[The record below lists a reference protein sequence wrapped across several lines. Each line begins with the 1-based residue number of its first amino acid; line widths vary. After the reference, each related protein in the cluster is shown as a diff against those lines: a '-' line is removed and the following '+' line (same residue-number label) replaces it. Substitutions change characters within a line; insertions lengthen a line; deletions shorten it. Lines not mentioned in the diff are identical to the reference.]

1 MKKLLVAGTF
11 LFLSVAAMPNPGN
24 LRAFFSYTTF
34 LSPEHGPYIETYLS
48 VLGKSVKYVQK
59 DNGKFQGSILVTLL
73 FKQNDTIRDFRK
85 YESFS
90 PEVDDTT
97 AINFSFIDQQRVA
110 LPNGKYDLEIS
121 ISDKNKEM
129 KPFLVTD
136 QFELNYANDQAAI
149 SGIQLIESF
158 TKVEKPG
165 MLTKSGYDFIPYLD
179 NYIPASLNKLTFYAE
194 MYNLNRLLGADDKF
208 IVATSIE
215 SFETGK
221 VVKDNLRM
229 KREDV
234 KPVNV
239 VFSEFDIS
247 NLPSGNYN
255 LVVAARNKE
264 NKEIIRESMFFQRSN
279 PSATYDINDLSNVD
293 IQNSF
298 VAGYTNP
305 DTLREFIRMCFPVAS
320 STERLFINT
329 QLKIASLETMQRY
342 FLNFWLSRNA
352 ENPSGAWQNYY
363 LQVLAVNSEFR
374 TGTKKGYETDRGRV
388 YLQYGPPNTR
398 VQEYNEPRTLPYE
411 IWHYYKIGTQ
421 SNRRF
426 VFYTRDYATRDF
438 DILHSDVLG
447 EVYNARWEVDLHARD
462 SSRYSSNPGDLD
474 RTKEEDEYYGG
485 KLRDYYDNPR

>member
-34 LSPEHGPYIETYLS
+34 RSPEHGPYIETYLS
-48 VLGKSVKYVQK
+48 VLGKSVQYVHK
-59 DNGKFQGSILVTLL
+59 DNGKFQGSILVTML
-73 FKQNDTIRDFRK
+73 FKQNDSIRDFRK
-85 YESFS
+85 YELFS

-97 AINFSFIDQQRVA
+97 VINFSFLDQQRVA
-110 LPNGKYDLEIS
+110 LPNGKYDLDIS
-121 ISDKNKEM
+121 ISDKNREM

-136 QFELNYANDQAAI
+136 QFELNYPNEQAAI

-158 TKVEKPG
+158 TRVEKPG

-179 NYIPASLNKLTFYAE
+179 NFYPAAVNKLTFYTE
-194 MYNLNRLLGADDKF
+194 MYDLARLLGADEKF

-221 VVKDNLRM
+221 VIKDNLRM

-264 NKEIIRESMFFQRSN
+264 NKEIIRNSMFFQRSN
-279 PSATYDINDLSNVD
+279 PSLKYDLNDLSSID

-298 VAGYTNP
+298 VSAYTNP
-305 DTLREFIRMCFPVAS
+305 DSLREFIRMCFPIAS
-320 STERLFINT
+320 SSEKLFINT
-329 QLKIASLETMQRY
+329 QLNIASLETMQRY
-342 FLNFWLSRNA
+342 FLSFWQSKA
-352 ENPSGAWQNYY
+352 PENPSGAWQKYY
-363 LQVLAVNSEFR
+363 IQVLAVNDEFK
-374 TGTKKGYETDRGRV
+374 TSIKKGYETDRGRV
-388 YLQYGPPNTR
+388 YLQYGPPNSR
-398 VQEYNEPRTLPYE
+398 VQEYNEPRAYPYE
-411 IWHYYKIGTQ
+411 IWQYYKIGSQT
-421 SNRRF
+421 NRKF
-426 VFYTRDYATRDF
+426 VFYTRDYSSRDF

-447 EVYNARWEVDLHARD
+447 ELYNARWEVELHKRD
-462 SSRYSSNPGDLD
+462 TDRYTSNPQDIE
-474 RTKEEDEYYGG
+474 RTGEDDYYGG
-485 KLRDYYDNPR
+485 RSRDLWDNPR